1 VYILRGQSELTNL
14 LYGKVFL
21 EKLTVAH
28 LVKNLRRDFIKPKRL
43 LPYSQKAENGP
54 YCEPDA
60 SRPHN
65 TTPFFADYFQY

>member
-1 VYILRGQSELTNL
+1 MLKNQPELTNVL
-14 LYGKVFL
+14 HGKVFL

-28 LVKNLRRDFIKPKRL
+28 LVKNLRRDVIKPKSS
-43 LPYSQKAENGP
+43 LPYSRKAENGP

-65 TTPFFADYFQY
+65 TTPFFEDYFRY